1 MENKKKVSIAKLNY
15 LRIAPRKVRLF
26 TNVLR
31 GMNVVDA
38 EVELLYRP
46 NRPTGPLLKLLRSAI
61 TNATNIN
68 LDKEKLYIK
77 EIKVDGG
84 PYLKRYL
91 PRAQGRATPIH
102 KKMSH
107 VTLVLAEKDQ
117 VIAKKYKVP
126 VAKLTKSEE
135 KVSKDVEK
143 EDKHKKEKVAKDKKQ
158 PKELKAEKGK
168 GLVKKNFQRK
178 AISG

>member
-1 MENKKKVSIAKLNY
+1 MEKNQKVSIAKLNY

-38 EVELLYRP
+38 EVELLYRS
-46 NRPTGPLLKLLRSAI
+46 NRPTGPVLKLLRSAI
-61 TNATNIN
+61 SNAVNAN
-68 LDKEKLYIK
+68 FDKEKLYIK

-84 PYLKRYL
+84 PYLKRFL
-91 PRAQGRATPIH
+91 PRAQGRATSIH

-107 VTLVLAEKDQ
+107 ITMVLAEKDQ
-117 VIAKKYKVP
+117 VIVKRYKVP
-126 VAKLTKSEE
+126 TAKLTKSEGST
-135 KVSKDVEK
+135 SKDIK
-143 EDKHKKEKVAKDKKQ
+143 EDKNRKEKVVKEKKQ
-158 PKELKAEKGK
+158 SKESKVEKSKGVTKKA
-168 GLVKKNFQRK
+168 FQRK

>member
-1 MENKKKVSIAKLNY
+1 MDKNQKVSIAKLNY

-38 EVELLYRP
+38 EVELLYRS
-46 NRPTGPLLKLLRSAI
+46 NRPTGPILKLLRSAI
-61 TNATNIN
+61 SNAVNSN

-84 PYLKRYL
+84 PFLKRFL

-107 VTLVLAEKDQ
+107 ITMVLAEKDQ
-117 VIAKKYKVP
+117 IIVKKYKVP
-126 VAKLTKSEE
+126 VAKLTKSEGR
-135 KVSKDVEK
+135 VSKDVVKDEK
-143 EDKHKKEKVAKDKKQ
+143 HDKKVVKEKKQ
-158 PKELKAEKGK
+158 SKELKAEKVK
-168 GLVKKNFQRK
+168 GIVKKTFQRK